1 MPRPFELTV
10 KEFAEREK
18 VTPRT
23 VMNWIA
29 KGAVKV
35 RRTPGGRLRIFTLDE
50 EKQTDTMKQHE
61 T

>member
-10 KEFAEREK
+10 KEFAEREQ
-18 VTPRT
+18 VTVRT

-35 RRTPGGRLRIFTLDE
+35 RRTPGGGLRIFTLQEEQPMKTD
-50 EKQTDTMKQHE
+50 EKQ
-61 T
+61 